1 MGREMPGD
9 EHYDPYDPD
18 SRLRRKRKLEGERK
32 SLPIALSRDRLM
44 QELEARETV
53 IIVGETGSGKTTQ
66 IPQYVHEAGLAS
78 GGMVACTQPRR
89 VAAVSV
95 ARRVAE
101 ETGTE
106 LGDLVGY
113 AIRFEEVSS
122 EGTKIKFL
130 TDGML
135 LREAMTDPLLSR
147 YGVVMIDE
155 AHERTLQTDFLL
167 GTLKGIQARRQ
178 ERKATK
184 PDGSLCPPLRIVV
197 MSATLEA
204 SSFSDFFETSRN

>member
-66 IPQYVHEAGLAS
+66 IPQRGTGLAS

-95 ARRVAE
+95 ARRAAE

-106 LGDLVGY
+106 LEIRWATPSASRWQQRGDEDKV
-113 AIRFEEVSS
+113 
-122 EGTKIKFL
+122 
-130 TDGML
+130 
-135 LREAMTDPLLSR
+135 
-147 YGVVMIDE
+147 
-155 AHERTLQTDFLL
+155 
-167 GTLKGIQARRQ
+167 
-178 ERKATK
+178 
-184 PDGSLCPPLRIVV
+184 
-197 MSATLEA
+197 
-204 SSFSDFFETSRN
+204 

>member
-1 MGREMPGD
+1 MPGD

-89 VAAVSV
+89 GAAVS
-95 ARRVAE
+95 AE
-101 ETGTE
+101 GAS
-106 LGDLVGY
+106 GSG
-113 AIRFEEVSS
+113 R
-122 EGTKIKFL
+122 GG
-130 TDGML
+130 GM
-135 LREAMTDPLLSR
+135 RCS
-147 YGVVMIDE
+147 
-155 AHERTLQTDFLL
+155 
-167 GTLKGIQARRQ
+167 
-178 ERKATK
+178 
-184 PDGSLCPPLRIVV
+184 
-197 MSATLEA
+197 
-204 SSFSDFFETSRN
+204 